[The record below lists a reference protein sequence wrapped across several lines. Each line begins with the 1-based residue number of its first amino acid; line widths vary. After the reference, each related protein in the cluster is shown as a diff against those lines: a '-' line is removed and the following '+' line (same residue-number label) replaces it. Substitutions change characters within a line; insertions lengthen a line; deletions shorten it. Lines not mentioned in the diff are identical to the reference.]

1 MYIFFIFLKIL
12 YFKFRGMYIKLKRTW
27 TDLKNDTMLKSIEIL
42 KLKYA
47 TLVEWSS
54 LLNWKWRS
62 RNSVSYTLK
71 TRRYNNIFADD
82 KCSEEPCQNNATCV
96 SNGYTVYQCE
106 CTKGWKGKHCEV
118 GKSRIGWTKKRPT
131 EKKYNTKR
139 QKRENGAQ
147 VHRHVYIVSILS
159 IRWYFFFEKKSW
171 LIQMSMNVQ
180 SIHAATM
187 EDALTLM
194 ETTFAYVNQDG
205 RLKIVPMVIKKIFF
219 LELL

>member
-71 TRRYNNIFADD
+71 TRLYNNIFADD

-159 IRWYFFFEKKSW
+159 IRWYFFW
-171 LIQMSMNVQ
+171 
-180 SIHAATM
+180 
-187 EDALTLM
+187 
-194 ETTFAYVNQDG
+194 
-205 RLKIVPMVIKKIFF
+205 KKI
-219 LELL
+219 LNDSDVNECTKYPCRNNGRCINTDGDYLCLCEPGWTSKNCTNGN